1 MATGLLGQAAITTVS
16 QYTQVYAVPVGYFTA
31 LSISVLNRA
40 ATQASIRIALTGN
53 VAPATPPSNAEF
65 IEYDTIL
72 GGNGVLERT
81 GIMLNA
87 SKYVVVYSTTA
98 NISVSVFGIETST
111 T

>member
-1 MATGLLGQAAITTVS
+1 MATGLLGQSAPNAA
-16 QYTQVYAVPVGYFTA
+16 QYTQVYAVPTGYFTA

-53 VAPATPPSNAEF
+53 VAPVAPSAAEF